1 MLVQAQA
8 QDDGLVWIT
17 AYRCVINAPRDKS
30 VLRDKFLEL
39 MQKKSKEDTNGK
51 YGYAH
56 SYVYLVPGNR
66 IAITYLYDHRSAQ
79 DCIEVNAQGTSIP
92 INLIKSLGSF
102 TTPTAITV
110 THHINYLSFDVLE
123 QIVAKSI
130 QAVQGSKT
138 YKHIITSRDSKRH
151 IFQKDGSRIVLSQD
165 GDSAILSIVANPEER
180 KRPML
185 KHDPIRGTW
194 ACEYWTRTVFE
205 ALFGFDPLPQNFA
218 DLYLFQPAKINR
230 RTGQVV

>member
-17 AYRCVINAPRDKS
+17 AYRCVIDAPQEKS
-30 VLRDKFLEL
+30 AFQRKFFGF
-39 MQKKSKEDTNGK
+39 MQEAAKENTNGK

-56 SYVYLVPGNR
+56 SYVYLAPGDR
-66 IAITYLYDHRSAQ
+66 VTITYLYDHKSAQ
-79 DCIEVNAQGTSIP
+79 DCIEINAQGTSIP
-92 INLIKSLGSF
+92 IALINSLDRF

-110 THHINYLSFDVLE
+110 THRISYLSFGTLE

-130 QAVQGSKT
+130 QATQGSKA
-138 YKHIITSRDSKRH
+138 YKHIITSRDSQRH

-165 GDSAILSIVANPEER
+165 GDSAILSIMANPEVR

-185 KHDPIRGTW
+185 KHDPVRGTW
-194 ACEYWTRTVFE
+194 ACEYWTRTTFE
-205 ALFGFDPLPQNFA
+205 VLFGYDPIHSIFA
-218 DLYLFQPAKINR
+218 SLFLFEPAKISR
-230 RTGQVV
+230 KGSSVA